1 MVASSIIEIP
11 SLFQNKT
18 AKRLTF
24 SQDGIKIEKP
34 LSFDPEVF
42 LEAGDI
48 TAFRYGVTWTRGYR
62 FVIGRQYWIEI
73 KSRQH
78 GVTKIKLKSIY
89 GIKREVYGDIWSKI
103 INQLWTNYFAAV
115 LAEQIELYNKLE
127 VFEFAGI
134 KFLYEGINWDTKNKL
149 LWDEIALSNY
159 KSYFM
164 VHHAQNPKQHK
175 SFTFAIDWNALVL
188 QYLLKHI
195 VEAYKQK

>member
-1 MVASSIIEIP
+1 MASSTTVEIP

-24 SQDGIKIEKP
+24 SQEGIKIEKP
-34 LSFDPEVF
+34 LSFDPEIF
-42 LEAGDI
+42 LEASNI
-48 TAFRYGVTWTRGYR
+48 SEFRYGVTWTRGYR

-78 GVTKIKLKSIY
+78 EATKIKLKSIY
-89 GIKREVYGDIWSKI
+89 GIKREVYGDMWSEI
-103 INQLWTNYFAAV
+103 INQLWTNYFAAI

-134 KFLYEGINWDTKNKL
+134 KFLYEGISWDTKNKL

-159 KSYFM
+159 KTYFM
-164 VHHAQNPKQHK
+164 LHHAQNLKQHK
-175 SFTFAIDWNALVL
+175 SFTFAIDWNALLL

-195 VEAYKQK
+195 VEVCKQK